1 MAELIVPKSESPKN
15 LALRIFDFISSM
27 PTAIFLLCM
36 VAGLSVIGTVLEQNQ
51 PSDFY
56 LSKLGPFWYKVF
68 AAMGLYNMYASWWFI
83 GILAFLVLS
92 VSIALVRFGPR
103 VWRQMQPLA
112 KVPDWPGDAA
122 TMEVAGEIAAAQPDQ
137 VRGVLH
143 QAGFREFVRGRDG
156 EGNELLVARKGRW
169 AKIGFFL
176 VHGGVVIIAVGG
188 LVTSHFGFRGVMN
201 IPTKD
206 SADIVYVQDGS
217 SYREIKLPF
226 EVRNNQFAIDYY
238 HTGMPSDYRTDLA
251 LVGEGGKVLASKRIT
266 VNDPLTYKGITF
278 YQASFGDAGSA
289 VSFVLTDLTK
299 PNFPQQL
306 VHSNVDKQL
315 GDEMGNKI
323 NISELRQ
330 HNVVNMSQDAGKQM
344 LRDVG
349 PSLDVTLQSPANGTI
364 TYRVYQLYPNM
375 LAYARM
381 GDKDMTYDD
390 LGFSPGDGKMMAL
403 LAGYLKQ
410 LEQSGAATPDAR
422 RAAFAAAMK
431 EQGVPADRAA
441 ELGPVIAHAAD
452 VLRRDALPMLFSFSD
467 FTPKMYTGLQVAR
480 DPGSPLIWIGS
491 IMLILGLAVMMYMPE
506 LRLWVR
512 FLQSGGDA
520 TLQLCGKSAGR
531 SEMGVELLLER
542 LCRGLKTGV
551 LPA

>member
-1 MAELIVPKSESPKN
+1 MSELSVPKTESPKN
-15 LALRIFDFISSM
+15 LALRVFDFISSM

-36 VAGLSVIGTVLEQNQ
+36 VAGLSVIGTVLQQNQ
-51 PSDFY
+51 SPDYYQSR
-56 LSKLGPFWYKVF
+56 LGPFWYKVF
-68 AAMGLYNMYASWWFI
+68 SAMGLFDMYASWWFI

-103 VWRQMQPLA
+103 IWRQMKPLTR
-112 KVPDWPGDAA
+112 VPSWPEQAA
-122 TMEVAGEIAAAQPDQ
+122 VAEITGEIAASRPADVQS
-137 VRGVLH
+137 VLQ
-143 QAGFREFVRGRDG
+143 QAGFREFVRGQDA

-176 VHGGVVIIAVGG
+176 VHGSVVIIAVGG
-188 LVTSHFGFRGVMN
+188 LITSQFGFRGVMN

-206 SADIVYVQDGS
+206 SADIIYVQDGDT
-217 SYREIKLPF
+217 YREIKLPF
-226 EVRNNQFAIDYY
+226 KVRNNQFAIDYY
-238 HTGMPSDYRTDLA
+238 NTGMPSDYRTDLS
-251 LVGEGGKVLASKRIT
+251 LVGKDGKVLASKRIT

-306 VHSNVDKQL
+306 VKSNVDKVL

-323 NISELRQ
+323 TISDLRQ
-330 HNVVNMSQDAGKQM
+330 HNVINMSQDSKKPV

-364 TYRVYQLYPNM
+364 SYRIYKLYPNM
-375 LAYARM
+375 LAFGRM
-381 GDKDMTYDD
+381 GSQGMTYDD

-403 LAGYLKQ
+403 LAAYLKQ
-410 LEQSGAATPDAR
+410 LKESGATTPDAR
-422 RAAFAAAMK
+422 RAAFTAAMK
-431 EQGVPADRAA
+431 AQGVPMDRAA
-441 ELGPVIAHAAD
+441 ELGPIIAHAAN
-452 VLRRDALPMLFSFSD
+452 VLKRDALPMLFAFSG

-491 IMLILGLAVMMYMPE
+491 ILLILGLAVMMYWPE

-512 FLQSGGDA
+512 FIQTDKGTA
-520 TLQLCGKSAGR
+520 LQLCGKSGGR
-531 SEMGVELLLER
+531 SEMGVELLLGR
-542 LCRGLKTGV
+542 LRSGLKTGV